1 MRKTTFGFLLI
12 ALLAVSIV
20 SITAFAESQQQP
32 IGPDTLTSPGS
43 SRHISAAVQPREAY
57 AGNVTELIID
67 SLIISNGWQG
77 YFGNVTGTITLDDA
91 NNNTMYDWVLANPSG
106 EVYAS
111 ISQVSDW
118 DAVACATPENISFI
132 ENDTYKFNTFPN
144 GTLRPDSDVDGIDE
158 TFNNSF
164 SGDFYVGSTRIQ
176 SSSGCMAAY
185 LYVSD
190 EYDETGTF
198 TETLLLDETSQN
210 LIFTSILQENSA
222 VGFDG
227 ANHDFQMIVAENGH
241 NGDEATTTYYFYV
254 EIQ

>member
-32 IGPDTLTSPGS
+32 IGPDTLTSPSS

-132 ENDTYKFNTFPN
+132 EMIHT
-144 GTLRPDSDVDGIDE
+144 S
-158 TFNNSF
+158 
-164 SGDFYVGSTRIQ
+164 STH
-176 SSSGCMAAY
+176 SLTA
-185 LYVSD
+185 
-190 EYDETGTF
+190 
-198 TETLLLDETSQN
+198 
-210 LIFTSILQENSA
+210 
-222 VGFDG
+222 
-227 ANHDFQMIVAENGH
+227 H
-241 NGDEATTTYYFYV
+241 
-254 EIQ
+254 